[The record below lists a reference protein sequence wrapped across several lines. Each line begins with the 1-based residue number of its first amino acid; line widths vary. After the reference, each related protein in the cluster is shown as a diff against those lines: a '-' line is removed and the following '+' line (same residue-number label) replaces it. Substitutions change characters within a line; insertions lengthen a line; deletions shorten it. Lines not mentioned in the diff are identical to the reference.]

1 MDDILLANS
10 DAETLENNQRSEKK
24 TFALLGIIN
33 YLQKIQRGYSINYLG
48 HKFNS
53 RKNKFWKII
62 INFRNILN
70 DYGPQQV

>member
-10 DAETLENNQRSEKK
+10 DAETLENNREVKK
-24 TFALLGIIN
+24 KISLLGIIN
-33 YLQKIQRGYSINYLG
+33 YFQKNQRGYSINYLG

-53 RKNKFWKII
+53 RKNKFGKII

-70 DYGPQQV
+70 DYGPQ